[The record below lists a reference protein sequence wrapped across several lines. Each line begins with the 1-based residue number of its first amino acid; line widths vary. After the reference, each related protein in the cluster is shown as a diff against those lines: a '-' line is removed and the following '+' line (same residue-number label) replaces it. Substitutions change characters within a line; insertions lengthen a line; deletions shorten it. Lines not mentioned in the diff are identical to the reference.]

1 MGPLIW
7 YDSAQVRLWIILNI
21 NNNAFHYLG
30 KSQICAGAGD
40 YFRTS
45 KPHSEKLCYSIISY
59 MRDGSRRLLSLK
71 ITQPSPPLPPITPM
85 QWKTVSITAHCL
97 PQNVALFLLISNLL
111 GFLRYCARKT
121 ASNLSPWYI
130 WQRASEDFWKFKA
143 SLDIS
148 NYWSAFIRFARFM
161 FWHQLRINHQL
172 KAQHVYRK
180 WSYSTCR

>member
-1 MGPLIW
+1 MP
-7 YDSAQVRLWIILNI
+7 
-21 NNNAFHYLG
+21 
-30 KSQICAGAGD
+30 
-40 YFRTS
+40 
-45 KPHSEKLCYSIISY
+45 
-59 MRDGSRRLLSLK
+59 
-71 ITQPSPPLPPITPM
+71 
-85 QWKTVSITAHCL
+85 SITWESPRYVQELATILGPQNPTQRSCATQLYLTCVMAAEDFCL
-97 PQNVALFLLISNLL
+97 WKSRNLHPFTYLNERLYPLQHTACHKNVALFLLISNLL

-172 KAQHVYRK
+172 NAQHVYRK